1 MIGYLILPNFFPNI
15 VPAKMGMMLV
25 YIKLILGYHIMISIQ
40 QKNFTSDFVKHL
52 ALCPTLN
59 QSNT

>member
-40 QKNFTSDFVKHL
+40 QKILQV
-52 ALCPTLN
+52 TL
-59 QSNT
+59 SNI